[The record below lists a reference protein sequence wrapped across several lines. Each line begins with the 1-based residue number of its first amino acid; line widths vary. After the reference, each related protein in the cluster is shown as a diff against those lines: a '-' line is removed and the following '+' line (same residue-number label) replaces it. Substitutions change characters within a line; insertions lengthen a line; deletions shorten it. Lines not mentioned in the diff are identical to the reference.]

1 MIEKETNICKEKAFD
16 KVYKEH
22 VQSLRNFMF
31 FKTKDRDA
39 SYDLVQE
46 AFLKLWQNCSKVTP
60 EKAKSYVF
68 TIANNLFLN
77 TVAHKKVQFKY
88 MEGVKR
94 KSDKSTP
101 EFVLEEKEFGEK
113 LQKALNSLTEL
124 QRTAFLMSRVEGKKY
139 KEIAIIYNISEKA
152 AGKRVLDALEKLRE
166 TIENL

>member
-1 MIEKETNICKEKAFD
+1 
-16 KVYKEH
+16 
-22 VQSLRNFMF
+22 MF
-31 FKTKDRDA
+31 FKAKDRDA

-94 KSDKSTP
+94 TSDKSTP

>member
-1 MIEKETNICKEKAFD
+1 
-16 KVYKEH
+16 
-22 VQSLRNFMF
+22 
-31 FKTKDRDA
+31 
-39 SYDLVQE
+39 
-46 AFLKLWQNCSKVTP
+46 
-60 EKAKSYVF
+60 
-68 TIANNLFLN
+68 
-77 TVAHKKVQFKY
+77 
-88 MEGVKR
+88 
-94 KSDKSTP
+94 SDKSTP